1 MGDRLEATCALWGGE
16 IAYAYREIAAVT
28 NFCPT
33 FGFSSRTKP
42 LGTGHAI
49 LACDG
54 IVYSPFAV
62 INADDYYGK
71 NDFIKAASFLGSSYG
86 LVGYVLKNTLS
97 DNGGVTRGI
106 CSVFD
111 GILTGIKETKN
122 IVKTATGAAV
132 DGVAVD
138 AESLVSMNFWC
149 YPAELMDVLREGF
162 PKFLAGMK
170 DPLKDEYLLLI
181 IADGQ
186 LKAGTQFT
194 VLPTDDKWF
203 GVTYKEDKP
212 AVMESFR
219 ELIRSGGYGEDL
231 FGEM

>member
-1 MGDRLEATCALWGGE
+1 M
-16 IAYAYREIAAVT
+16 
-28 NFCPT
+28 FC
-33 FGFSSRTKP
+33 
-42 LGTGHAI
+42 LGTNHAI
-49 LACDG
+49 GFVD
-54 IVYSPFAV
+54 SPFAV
-62 INADDYYGK
+62 LNADEYYGK
-71 NDFIKAASFLGSSYG
+71 NEFIKAASFLGSSYG
-86 LVGYVLKNTLS
+86 LVGGVLKNTLS

-106 CSVFD
+106 CSVSD

-149 YPAELMDVLREGF
+149 YPAEFMDVLREGF

-170 DPLKDEYLLLI
+170 DSMKDEYLLPI

-219 ELIRSGGYGEDL
+219 KLIRSGVYREDL
-231 FGEM
+231 FGEMGRCRIEMDPSFSYYSHGWKRLLIYA